1 MRTKATSAQKARVL
15 IVIDN
20 SKNRHVDLV
29 DLSDCNFIKNINTD
43 KNNRTSPLCLGFSE
57 SLSAVLDRH
66 IIHTKKHIMIIVK
79 AH

>member
-1 MRTKATSAQKARVL
+1 VRTKATSAQQARVL

-29 DLSDCNFIKNINTD
+29 DLSDCIVIKNITQI
-43 KNNRTSPLCLGFSE
+43 KIIELLLCLGFSE
-57 SLSAVLDRH
+57 SLSPVLDRH